1 MPVITDSGVAMYL
14 PSMTPHMHELG
25 MNDLPAP
32 NVDGHHQFIDPAT
45 ETEFVEMCEKMLI
58 MYV

>member
-1 MPVITDSGVAMYL
+1 MYL